1 MAKYSEN
8 SINLRNSE
16 RSKSWRPTGWR
27 PRRGRARCRAEQGL
41 RASRAEMTPPP
52 RSMAMRHGGGA
63 RNASAA
69 FSAQN
74 ASGSEYRQN
83 RSSVIGR
90 SRKQCLAER
99 NRGRHSRTRCSDAS
113 RGRMMPF
120 ARVEHGL
127 PLRQRMLPSFPGAYP
142 ARPPLTAFSKRKCS
156 HDRLPDG
163 GGGVAPYAADAACLR
178 RSGLKRSQPQTSEEQ
193 EPLC

>member
-1 MAKYSEN
+1 MEADRMAAPQGPCP
-8 SINLRNSE
+8 L
-16 RSKSWRPTGWR
+16 PG
-27 PRRGRARCRAEQGL
+27 GARFAGIE
-41 RASRAEMTPPP
+41 SRDDAPP

-127 PLRQRMLPSFPGAYP
+127 PLRQRMLPPFPGAYP

-163 GGGVAPYAADAACLR
+163 GGGTSLHTPLTR
-178 RSGLKRSQPQTSEEQ
+178 RASGGRG
-193 EPLC
+193 

>member
-1 MAKYSEN
+1 
-8 SINLRNSE
+8 
-16 RSKSWRPTGWR
+16 
-27 PRRGRARCRAEQGL
+27 
-41 RASRAEMTPPP
+41 
-52 RSMAMRHGGGA
+52 MAMRHGGGA

-74 ASGSEYRQN
+74 ASGSECRQS
-83 RSSVIGR
+83 RSSVFSEVAEERLRR
-90 SRKQCLAER
+90 SR
-99 NRGRHSRTRCSDAS
+99 RGYILSPA

-163 GGGVAPYAADAACLR
+163 GGASLHTPLTRRASGGQGYLSAPCHNRATLMDRIRENTTPADGAR
-178 RSGLKRSQPQTSEEQ
+178 FPYPVTRSGTFSGRSGPA
-193 EPLC
+193 P